1 MKLVINNCYGG
12 METEHKALR
21 ADPEFI
27 AKVEAGFDGKEKNHF
42 EFTTTAGERK
52 AFDFGRLE
60 HLIVVE
66 IPDESTDYYIEDY
79 DGVESVIYVVDGKI
93 HVLTVEVYEGQ

>member
-1 MKLVINNCYGG
+1 MKIVINNCYGG
-12 METEHKALR
+12 MDTEHQALR
-21 ADPEFI
+21 TDPDFI

-42 EFTTTAGERK
+42 EFTTTGGEKRS
-52 AFDFGRLE
+52 FDFGRLE

-66 IPDESTDYYIEDY
+66 IPDESTDYYINDY
-79 DGVESVIYVVDGKI
+79 DGVESVFYVVNGKI

>member
-1 MKLVINNCYGG
+1 

-21 ADPEFI
+21 AAPEFI
-27 AKVEAGFDGKEKNHF
+27 AKVEAEFDGKEKNHF